1 MFGNMG
7 EVMIGWVDVVL
18 GKRLRARRKLL
29 GMTQLDVANV
39 CGLSFQQI
47 QKYENAVNKVSAATL
62 WELSR
67 ALRVEMTYFYDGLSD
82 MNGVRQSVNGA
93 RREMEAASL
102 RIEVAG

>member
-1 MFGNMG
+1 
-7 EVMIGWVDVVL
+7 MIGWVDIVL

-67 ALRVEMTYFYDGLSD
+67 ALGVEISYFYDGLSD
-82 MNGVRQSVNGA
+82 MNGLRKSVNGV
-93 RREMEAASL
+93 RHEPPVSRLQPEA
-102 RIEVAG
+102 VV